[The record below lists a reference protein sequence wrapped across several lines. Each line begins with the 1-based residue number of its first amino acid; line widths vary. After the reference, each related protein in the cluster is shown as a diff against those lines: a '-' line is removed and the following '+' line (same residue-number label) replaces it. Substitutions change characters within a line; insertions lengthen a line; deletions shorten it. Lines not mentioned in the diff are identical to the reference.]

1 MTPSE
6 IIYHRRLRVL
16 DHAAKGGNIAESCR
30 VFGISRPTF
39 YRWQQRAQAYGLEA
53 LMPKQRRRPQLPNA
67 TPTWMVEELL
77 ALAVALPTLG
87 CRQLADRLG
96 DRGYAIG
103 KTTVQ
108 KILHDHDLGLRR
120 QRIAKTAALAA
131 LVGGIVTEAARDD
144 ALWGFCHFAAN
155 PGDLVALDSFYIGNL
170 KGVGKVY
177 QLTAVDTA
185 TRWALVLLVLGTPT
199 GEVAARFLLHA
210 RRRLARMGIRMRDVL
225 SDNGP
230 EWVSASF
237 KAGREALGIAHHRIP
252 PRSPNHNAVCERFQG
267 TALQEC
273 WRPAF
278 HRRRFTSLGQLQAEA
293 DAWLVHY
300 NTRRRNHSDFMRG

>member
-1 MTPSE
+1 M
-6 IIYHRRLRVL
+6 
-16 DHAAKGGNIAESCR
+16 
-30 VFGISRPTF
+30 
-39 YRWQQRAQAYGLEA
+39 
-53 LMPKQRRRPQLPNA
+53 
-67 TPTWMVEELL
+67 EELL

-120 QRIAKTAALAA
+120 QRIAKAAALAA

-185 TRWALVLLVLGTPT
+185 TRWAMMLLVLGTPT
-199 GEVAARFLLHA
+199 GEVAARFLLQA
-210 RRRLARMGIRMRDVL
+210 RRRLARVGIGMRDVL
-225 SDNGP
+225 SDIHSEFRP
-230 EWVSASF
+230 DCPVAD
-237 KAGREALGIAHHRIP
+237 
-252 PRSPNHNAVCERFQG
+252 
-267 TALQEC
+267 
-273 WRPAF
+273 RPA
-278 HRRRFTSLGQLQAEA
+278 A
-293 DAWLVHY
+293 
-300 NTRRRNHSDFMRG
+300 